1 MIYAGSRE
9 LYETVSYITEFKN
22 KSGFAMYYHMKL
34 LLIFR
39 KYRERYFLHNKKR
52 GQLCMTRHTEKCS
65 RFGLLVLT
73 LHDLQ
78 DPSCFHRKK
87 MIRDLSAVR
96 VLQALEIFYLFSCEL
111 AVVTAHKSPKSD
123 IADGHPFQLLD
134 FIAYSGEHLAD
145 LLCSCPRGC

>member
-1 MIYAGSRE
+1 
-9 LYETVSYITEFKN
+9 
-22 KSGFAMYYHMKL
+22 
-34 LLIFR
+34 
-39 KYRERYFLHNKKR
+39 
-52 GQLCMTRHTEKCS
+52 MTRHTEKCS

-123 IADGHPFQLLD
+123 IADGHPFQFLD

-145 LLCSCPRGC
+145 LSVLALVDADLHNGVARHLFYDSDLCRRSHEPADIDALAESGYAVVRDDS